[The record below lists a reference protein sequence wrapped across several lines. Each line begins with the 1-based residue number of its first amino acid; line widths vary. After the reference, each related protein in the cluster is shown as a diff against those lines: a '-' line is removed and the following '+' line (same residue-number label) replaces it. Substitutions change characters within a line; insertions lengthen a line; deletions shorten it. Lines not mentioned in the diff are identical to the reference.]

1 MKSFI
6 IFLLLLTVVFGC
18 KKKKEDDTQTTTGC
32 DRSAGHRRGFAFS
45 PFGFPSTYDNSTAFF
60 QAAENFGNTS
70 IMWNG
75 NWRDSLASSGTLP
88 SAPVSI
94 TQNTSYC
101 YLGYSVFGWRSGS
114 TLYLDHP
121 ASSVNNWTNSYTQAA
136 MKNMLVQFAQTYQPK
151 YLFIGNENDFFY
163 VDYPSNYA
171 SWISFYETAYDA
183 IKAVSP
189 DTLVGVVF
197 NYEHMSG
204 HGSLNAWTTS
214 YWGAYTA
221 HNASKIDIVGITTY
235 PFFDNANASSIPST
249 YYNDLFS
256 HIGTKPIAITE
267 TGWSSA
273 HATGYTPS
281 WNASTTQQTDFIS
294 KLSTLLSGRDVRFVN
309 WLYLNTMTNY
319 CSSCDAWKIFGNVSL
334 VDSSG
339 VEKPAFAAWKSF
351 TLQ

>member
-1 MKSFI
+1 M
-6 IFLLLLTVVFGC
+6 
-18 KKKKEDDTQTTTGC
+18 
-32 DRSAGHRRGFAFS
+32 
-45 PFGFPSTYDNSTAFF
+45 
-60 QAAENFGNTS
+60 
-70 IMWNG
+70 
-75 NWRDSLASSGTLP
+75 
-88 SAPVSI
+88 
-94 TQNTSYC
+94 
-101 YLGYSVFGWRSGS
+101 
-114 TLYLDHP
+114 
-121 ASSVNNWTNSYTQAA
+121 
-136 MKNMLVQFAQTYQPK
+136 
-151 YLFIGNENDFFY
+151 
-163 VDYPSNYA
+163 
-171 SWISFYETAYDA
+171 ISFMS
-183 IKAVSP
+183 IILRIMRVGFLFMKLLMMPKAVSP

-294 KLSTLLSGRDVRFVN
+294 KLEYLLSGRDVAICELVVSKYHDKLLQLRFPLEN
-309 WLYLNTMTNY
+309 
-319 CSSCDAWKIFGNVSL
+319 FGNVSL

-339 VEKPAFAAWKSF
+339 VEKPAFAA
-351 TLQ
+351 